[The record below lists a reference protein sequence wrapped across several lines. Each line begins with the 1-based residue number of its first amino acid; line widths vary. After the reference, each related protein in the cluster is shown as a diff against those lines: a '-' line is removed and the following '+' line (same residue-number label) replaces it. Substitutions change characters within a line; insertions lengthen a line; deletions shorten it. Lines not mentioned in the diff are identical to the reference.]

1 MIELLR
7 IYDLGEAEI
16 IEVELNWTEHVLR
29 MLTHP
34 VVTSILL
41 AVAMFGLIA
50 EVRTPGWGLGGTLA
64 LVALGLFFGSHLIV
78 HLAEWQELA
87 LFAVGVTLLVVE
99 LVAIPG
105 FGIVGVL
112 GIAAMIASVVITQL
126 GDFQLWSFRGNRLG
140 DRASRWLDD
149 RVRLLLSL
157 IVLRSLPKFA
167 AFNRLVLHNEIK
179 AADGYT
185 SSSRKTDEELLGKEG
200 VTVSYLRPSGIALLG
215 GKRLTVI
222 AEGEFIEAQRP
233 IKVVEARGSRVV
245 VRAL

>member
-1 MIELLR
+1 
-7 IYDLGEAEI
+7 
-16 IEVELNWTEHVLR
+16 
-29 MLTHP
+29 
-34 VVTSILL
+34 
-41 AVAMFGLIA
+41 MFGLIA

-112 GIAAMIASVVITQL
+112 GIGAMIASVVITQL
-126 GDFQLWSFRGNRLG
+126 GDFQLWSFEEIVSVIGRLAG
-140 DRASRWLDD
+140 SMIGAF
-149 RVRLLLSL
+149 VLSL

-185 SSSRKTDEELLGKEG
+185 SSSRTTDEELLGKEG
-200 VTVSYLRPSGIALLG
+200 VTVSYLRPSGIA
-215 GKRLTVI
+215 
-222 AEGEFIEAQRP
+222 P
-233 IKVVEARGSRVV
+233 IWGQAAHRDRRRRIHRG
-245 VRAL
+245 AAAH